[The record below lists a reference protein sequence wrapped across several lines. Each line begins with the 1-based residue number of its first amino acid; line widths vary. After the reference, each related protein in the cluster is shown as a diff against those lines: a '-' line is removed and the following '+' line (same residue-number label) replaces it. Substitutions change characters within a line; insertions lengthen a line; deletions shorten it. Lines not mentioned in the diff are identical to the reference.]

1 MTFLDLWVTNGGNND
16 CGFSNAE
23 YDELI
28 AAAKVETD
36 SAKRL
41 EMLRKAEDILM
52 DEMPILPIYYYT
64 TVTAANENVKGVQIS
79 TLGKISFKHAYK
91 E

>member
-1 MTFLDLWVTNGGNND
+1 MVGLVDYVDPMTFLDIWVTNGGNND

-36 SAKRL
+36 FAKRL

-52 DEMPILPIYYYT
+52 DEMPVITYLLLY
-64 TVTAANENVKGVQIS
+64 NSNSCK
-79 TLGKISFKHAYK
+79 
-91 E
+91 

>member
-1 MTFLDLWVTNGGNND
+1 MWVTGGGNND

-23 YDELI
+23 YDNLI
-28 AAAKVETD
+28 NDAKVEIDLT
-36 SAKRL
+36 KRT

-52 DEMPILPIYYYT
+52 DEMPIVPIYYYT
-64 TVTAANENVKGVQIS
+64 TVMGWKENVKGIQVS
-79 TLGKISFKHAYK
+79 VLGNVYLQGAYK

>member
-1 MTFLDLWVTNGGNND
+1 MEETTIA
-16 CGFSNAE
+16 GFSNAR

-41 EMLRKAEDILM
+41 EMLREAEDILM

-64 TVTAANENVKGVQIS
+64 TVTAANENVKGVSNFYIRKNFFQIC
-79 TLGKISFKHAYK
+79 I
-91 E
+91 